1 VVRVPVGRGCRYVP
15 RQVTQQY
22 RLLGRLETGE
32 LAELY
37 RAERDQ
43 QSVVIKLFHPRT
55 SEVAYAQAVAE
66 TTRLLNL
73 VTHPGVAH
81 VLDIGLVK
89 HRLAVV
95 REDAG
100 RFNLGTALQR
110 LTTKEVLLAPA
121 LALTWVV
128 ELLELV
134 HQAHEAGVVH
144 GALTPGNVMLTPEGR
159 PAVCDFGA
167 LAALNASPMLKK
179 NFGARGRNN
188 YRAPEVTQN
197 EAVSVQSD
205 LYSLGAIT
213 YELLTLRE
221 PGAATIS
228 TRRDLVPAPSRL
240 DRRINSRLDP
250 IVLRAIEAAPS
261 RRFRTCADFA
271 NALRDFLSNN
281 GGLPSKEDLK
291 RFTSELFPKEV
302 NPDAMG
308 PVPFAERFRLT
319 EVDGA
324 ELEES
329 DERSMVVMARKAFSG
344 GEVDHLAET
353 NQALPAFADFVPEVV
368 PPPRSDRKETE
379 EVAAIEPDVAPKRSI
394 RNLVP
399 MPEPEERD
407 RVSEISWDAP
417 PSVQPIA
424 RKVELVQANAAAV
437 MKRVRVME
445 TVDQKPQTH
454 EPLQA
459 QAQAQAPA
467 PVAKPPKSSR
477 SPLITDP
484 DAMAY
489 AMTPADSQPIGEVR
503 IRDEDGKLRRMI
515 TEERTLE
522 AARKQRAK
530 MTALAGMFALV
541 GLIIFAAAFWMRANG
556 YLPGGAPKPQR
567 PIPQLPKPV
576 EPRPAPKGAEP
587 VVPVAPKVECYAPP
601 PKKGAAL
608 LTIVKKGAVKVE
620 LDGELLCD
628 LDKVPVKP
636 GMHKVTITDL
646 KSGLKEDQKIK
657 LNPGAN
663 TKLEAFLKGTK

>member
-1 VVRVPVGRGCRYVP
+1 M
-15 RQVTQQY
+15 TQQY

-37 RAERDQ
+37 RAERDFDEK
-43 QSVVIKLFHPRT
+43 VVIKLFHPRT

-66 TTRLLNL
+66 TARLLNN

-110 LTTKEVLLAPA
+110 LNTKEVLLAPA
-121 LALTWVV
+121 LALTWVI

-134 HQAHEAGVVH
+134 HQAHQAGVVH
-144 GALTPGNVMLTPEGR
+144 GALTPGNVMLTPDGR

-167 LAALNASPMLKK
+167 LAALNSSVALKK

-188 YRAPEVTQN
+188 YRAPEVSQN

-221 PGAATIS
+221 PGAATMS
-228 TRRDLVPAPSRL
+228 TRRDVVPAPSRL

-250 IVLRAIEAAPS
+250 IILRAIEAAPS
-261 RRFRTCADFA
+261 RRFKSCADFA

-291 RFTSELFPKEV
+291 RFTNELFPKEV
-302 NPDAMG
+302 NADAMG
-308 PVPFAERFRLT
+308 PVPFAERFALK

-324 ELEES
+324 ELEEN

-344 GEVDHLAET
+344 GEADHMAET
-353 NQALPAFADFVPEVV
+353 SEALPAFADFKPEEHTVV
-368 PPPRSDRKETE
+368 PRANVSDRRETE
-379 EVAAIEPDVAPKRSI
+379 EV
-394 RNLVP
+394 
-399 MPEPEERD
+399 PELGEERD
-407 RVSEISWDAP
+407 RSSISWDAP

-424 RKVELVQANAAAV
+424 KRTEAVQANAAAV

-445 TVDQKPQTH
+445 DFDAKPQTNDTI
-454 EPLQA
+454 ESA
-459 QAQAQAPA
+459 QLPAAVSAPKLK
-467 PVAKPPKSSR
+467 PVR
-477 SPLITDP
+477 SALITAP
-484 DAMAY
+484 DAY
-489 AMTPADSQPIGEVR
+489 AMTPADSQPMGALKVR
-503 IRDEDGKLRRMI
+503 DADGKMRRMI
-515 TEERTLE
+515 TEERTIE

-530 MTALAGMFALV
+530 MTALAGTFALV
-541 GLIIFAAAFWMRANG
+541 GLVIFATAFWMRRNG
-556 YLPGGAPKPQR
+556 FLPGEKPQPKIVR
-567 PIPQLPKPV
+567 PLPKPV
-576 EPRPAPKGAEP
+576 TDPKPVPKPAPEVMK
-587 VVPVAPKVECYAPP
+587 APTPAPAPNCYDPP
-601 PKKGAAL
+601 PKKGAGF
-608 LTIVKKGAVKVE
+608 LTVVKKGAVKVE

-628 LDKVPVKP
+628 LDKVAVKP
-636 GMHKVTITDL
+636 GQHKLTVTDVKT
-646 KSGLKEDQKIK
+646 GNKEDQKIK
-657 LNPGAN
+657 ITAGAN
-663 TKLEAFLKGTK
+663 TKFEAFLKGAK